1 MSLIAST
8 NHPFRIATTM
18 RNLLLAALLASLPLS
33 AGAQSSAPQPA
44 STIAPDDWRVTVTL
58 FRSPGTGVQVSRG
71 HLAAF
76 VAHYPTVIRRDG
88 EQRGTQFVRIGV
100 AAYARPDGRTS
111 PYVSLSYAPS
121 LTKGWAN
128 SALFDVG
135 ARQRFGNRYSGQLG
149 AAVLYAP
156 QGKQTRFN
164 PTVGLGVQF

>member
-1 MSLIAST
+1 MRMLLRAALIAS
-8 NHPFRIATTM
+8 
-18 RNLLLAALLASLPLS
+18 LPPS
-33 AGAQSSAPQPA
+33 AGAQSPAPQPA
-44 STIAPDDWRVTVTL
+44 STITGDDWRVTLTL
-58 FRSPGTGVQVSRG
+58 FRSPGSGVQVSRG

-76 VAHYPTVIRRDG
+76 FAHYPTVIKRDG
-88 EQRGTQFVRIGV
+88 EQRGTQFIRIGV
-100 AAYARPDGRTS
+100 AAYGRPDASTS

-156 QGKQTRFN
+156 QSKQTRFN

>member
-1 MSLIAST
+1 
-8 NHPFRIATTM
+8 M
-18 RNLLLAALLASLPLS
+18 RMLLCAALIASLPLS
-33 AGAQSSAPQPA
+33 AGAQSPAPPPN
-44 STIAPDDWRVTVTL
+44 STIASGDWRATVTL
-58 FRSPGTGVQVSRG
+58 FRSPGTGLLISRG

-76 VAHYPTVIRRDG
+76 LAHYPTVIKRDG
-88 EQRGTQFVRIGV
+88 EQRGTQFIRIGV
-100 AAYARPDGRTS
+100 AVYGRPDASTS
-111 PYVSLSYAPS
+111 PYMSLSYAPS

-156 QGKQTRFN
+156 QSRQTRFN

>member
-1 MSLIAST
+1 LLIAST
-8 NHPFRIATTM
+8 HPPFLKDTIM
-18 RNLLLAALLASLPLS
+18 RFLLISVLLASLPL
-33 AGAQSSAPQPA
+33 AARAQSSAPQPA
-44 STIAPDDWRVTVTL
+44 STLARNDWRVTVTV
-58 FRSPGTGVQVSRG
+58 FRSPGTGLQISRG

-76 VAHYPTVIRRDG
+76 VAHYPTIIKRDG
-88 EQRGTQFVRIGV
+88 EQRNTQFIRIGV
-100 AAYARPDGRTS
+100 AAYGRPGASTS

-135 ARQRFGNRYSGQLG
+135 ARQRFGNRFSGQLG

-156 QGKQTRFN
+156 ETRQTRFN

>member
-1 MSLIAST
+1 MTSTRQPLPKDIAMRMLLVTALIASY
-8 NHPFRIATTM
+8 PQ
-18 RNLLLAALLASLPLS
+18 S
-33 AGAQSSAPQPA
+33 ARAQSSAPLP
-44 STIAPDDWRVTVTL
+44 SPTITQDNDWRVTVTL
-58 FRSPGTGVQVSRG
+58 FRSPGTGLQISRG

-76 VAHYPTVIRRDG
+76 VAHYPTVFKRDG
-88 EQRGTQFVRIGV
+88 KQQGTQFVRIGV
-100 AAYARPDGRTS
+100 AAYARPDSRTS
-111 PYVSLSYAPS
+111 PYMSLSYAPS

-156 QGKQTRFN
+156 RGRQTRVN